1 MHASRRILLKHFDA
15 RAAEYR
21 DEMTGGNVD
30 QANPEQA
37 DRPVRFAFSIF

>member
-1 MHASRRILLKHFDA
+1 MHASRRILLKRFDA

-21 DEMTGGNVD
+21 DEMTGDVD